1 MNVFRKFAVMGAT
14 LLLAL
19 YAPLA
24 LAQSQ
29 PVQISIS
36 GNTATATI
44 GTPLQPLAE
53 VILEF
58 ENASGLTPASLG
70 LSADL
75 VNLSD
80 PTLLSRLPNVQL
92 NQLESA
98 FPLLVTIEP
107 PSLGGLKFR
116 TVRVEIHTHALV
128 YSIGSSFRLFKAP
141 LNGSFKDITDEI
153 AQGSVRARGT
163 TGGFSQ
169 FLVLSDLRE
178 TDAVVAEKLLGLRD
192 RVDTLPAG
200 EQAFFEARLDAV
212 ESGLAA
218 TDYNAAIANTRL
230 ISQHARARAAAGAI
244 GDEWRAT
251 RDVQN
256 PAGDLIAGAA
266 SLEFSI
272 AYLRDF
278 GQ

>member
-1 MNVFRKFAVMGAT
+1 MNVLRKFTATVAV
-14 LLLAL
+14 LLSAL
-19 YAPLA
+19 CAPLA
-24 LAQSQ
+24 FAQSQ
-29 PVQISIS
+29 PVQVSIS

-44 GTPLQPLAE
+44 GAPLQPLAE

-58 ENASGLTPASLG
+58 ENATGLTPASLG
-70 LSADL
+70 ISADL

-80 PTLLSRLPNVQL
+80 PALLSRLPNAQL
-92 NQLESA
+92 IQLDSA

-107 PSLGGLKFR
+107 PRTGGLTFR
-116 TVRVEIHTHALV
+116 TVRVELHTHALL
-128 YSIGSSFRLFKAP
+128 YSIGSSYRLFKAP
-141 LNGSFKDITDEI
+141 LNGSFTDITDEI

-178 TDAVVAEKLLGLRD
+178 TVAVVAEKLLTLRD
-192 RVDTLPAG
+192 RVDTLPAA
-200 EQAFFEARLDAV
+200 EQASFDARLDAV
-212 ESGLAA
+212 ETGLAA
-218 TDYNAAIANTRL
+218 ADYNTAIADTRL
-230 ISQHARARAAAGAI
+230 IAQQARERAAAGAI
-244 GDEWRAT
+244 GGEWRAT